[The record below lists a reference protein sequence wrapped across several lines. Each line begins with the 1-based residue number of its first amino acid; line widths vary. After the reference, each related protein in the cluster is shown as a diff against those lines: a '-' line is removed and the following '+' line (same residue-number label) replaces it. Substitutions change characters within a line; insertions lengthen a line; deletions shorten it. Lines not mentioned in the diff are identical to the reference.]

1 MLGAG
6 MRTRMKQKTT
16 IRLSPSAQVNLA
28 RIIDSVGCNQTA
40 AIENALAVYAALLS
54 GAQPTPFA
62 ADTRYAPDGGGA
74 SDNQG
79 AG

>member
-1 MLGAG
+1 
-6 MRTRMKQKTT
+6 MKQKTT
-16 IRLSPSAQVNLA
+16 IRFSESAQANLA

-54 GAQPTPFA
+54 GAQPTLRQP
-62 ADTRYAPDGGGA
+62 DTRHALEGGQV

-79 AG
+79 GL